1 MPDKPS
7 AFEGLFDNR
16 LNQMPKPV
24 ERNDATPTS
33 STPEPVIPEPEPKK
47 KPKPLGK
54 RSDPDYKQYSVLL
67 KKQTHKQVTRELDD
81 LENGQDV
88 SVLVQH
94 LLEQWLKKQQQKR
107 AS

>member
-24 ERNDATPTS
+24 ERNEPAPTS
-33 STPEPVIPEPEPKK
+33 SVPEAVIPEPKK
-47 KPKPLGK
+47 RSKPLGK
-54 RSDPDYKQYSVLL
+54 RSDPAYKQYSVLL
-67 KKQTHKQVTRELDD
+67 KRQTHKQVTRELDD

-88 SVLVQH
+88 SVLVQS
-94 LLEQWLKKQQQKR
+94 LLEQWLKKQQQKK